1 MRTLL
6 DLVGLNVLRPLVTF
20 GGNSSGGGGSSG
32 GSSDSGSSS
41 SGGGSSSSASTT
53 ANTTVKKGDSLSQI
67 AAANNTSVAAIVAA
81 NPGITNVNKINVGQ
95 KLKIPKNTGE
105 STYAAGIGA
114 GGSGA
119 VTHNKDG
126 SITVATGTKDSTEF
140 RPSDDPMSVSAVV
153 PVKTTVTTNYKS
165 GQASNQASKTGSGTS
180 TTKVPPKDGGDKKAN
195 ALGYGYYNRDG
206 VWIPPDIDMVD
217 GGGKGISGQVYG
229 SSGGVDADKYPYGNG
244 DGYVTKLEAEAAA
257 KAGVFK
263 YGIGA
268 ASNAVGATPYG
279 SGIDPTGIAGM
290 IHGDA
295 METPLFGPGVSMN
308 QQQVDDYMAD
318 VTKRSQEA
326 MANQQRIISESD
338 DGPASTEVVAAEPED
353 PCPEGYMMDP
363 KTQQCVI
370 DPFQTPFPDPVQQ
383 PPGYFPMPP
392 GQQPA
397 GLTPYTQMGP
407 VTLGQ
412 LTPSRVAN
420 ANPLAMQQAQM
431 PQGGLGSL
439 AAATRRIS

>member
-1 MRTLL
+1 MRTFL
-6 DLVGLNVLRPLVTF
+6 DILGFSPLVVF
-20 GGNSSGGGGSSG
+20 DNNGNSGG

-126 SITVATGTKDSTEF
+126 SISVATGTKDSTEF

-153 PVKTTVTTNYKS
+153 PVKTTVTTKYKP
-165 GQASNQASKTGSGTS
+165 GQASNQASKTGSGKTGSGTS
-180 TTKVPPKDGGDKKAN
+180 TTTVPPKDGGDKKPN
-195 ALGYGYYNRDG
+195 FLGYGYYNRDG
-206 VWIPPDIDMVD
+206 VWIPPDIDMID

-229 SSGGVDADKYPYGNG
+229 SSGGVDADKDFGNN
-244 DGYVTKLEAEAAA
+244 DGYVTAAEAAA
-257 KAGVFK
+257 AAEAGKFK
-263 YGIGA
+263 YGIGSM
-268 ASNAVGATPYG
+268 SNAVGATPYG

-295 METPLFGPGVSMN
+295 METPLFGPGVSMT
-308 QQQVDDYMAD
+308 QSQVDDYMAD

-326 MANQQRIISESD
+326 MANQQRIMNESD

-363 KTQQCVI
+363 TTKQCVL
-370 DPFQTPFPDPVQQ
+370 DPFKTPFPDPVT
-383 PPGYFPMPP
+383 G
-392 GQQPA
+392 GGGAVVPA
-397 GLTPYTQMGP
+397 GLTPYTQMAP
-407 VTLGQ
+407 VSLAQ
-412 LTPSRVAN
+412 LQPSRVAN

-439 AAATRRIS
+439 SAATSRIS